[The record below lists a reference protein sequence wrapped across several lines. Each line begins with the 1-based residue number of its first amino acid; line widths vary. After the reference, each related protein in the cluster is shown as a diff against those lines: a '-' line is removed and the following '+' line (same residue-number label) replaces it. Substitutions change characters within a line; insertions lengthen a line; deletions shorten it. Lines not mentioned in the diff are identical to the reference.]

1 LGSFL
6 AGFRILRPFLR
17 AFEFCVA
24 ANFETASSSLDL
36 YQDIKYLENLFQK
49 RKILDDGLK
58 MVA

>member
-1 LGSFL
+1 MNN
-6 AGFRILRPFLR
+6 ADR
-17 AFEFCVA
+17 
-24 ANFETASSSLDL
+24 TASSSLDL